1 MNKDKKEFI
10 IGSIIL
16 TILILLAV
24 IITLFVL
31 YEKEKRSILSVP
43 ENKYNVA
50 DYIYIEKVDYS
61 KYANLFKGNLELP
74 KITLKNIDQN
84 IIDDFENKETDILL
98 EIVNCSKLLEEKIND
113 SEYNPVSTI
122 NVDMDYRVINDI
134 LSIKY
139 ILKIDLDFELGT
151 VTKTIFFN
159 YDLNDK
165 VVLSNLELLKKIDYD
180 DYDLSLYLLD
190 NSILKDKNMEDKV
203 IDSISNEEII
213 IQNIVDNK
221 DEYIDRIIDELNNV
235 DIYVDNDNIVVG
247 YFNNKLINTCYL
259 TNEEEKYQLIEYK
272 QQ

>member
-98 EIVNCSKLLEEKIND
+98 EIVNCSKLLEEKIKD

-259 TNEEEKYQLIEYK
+259 YNGEEKYELIEYSK
-272 QQ
+272 

>member
-31 YEKEKRSILSVP
+31 YEKEKRSILSVS

-84 IIDDFENKETDILL
+84 IIDDYENKEIDILL
-98 EIVNCSKLLEEKIND
+98 EIVNCSKLLEEKIKD

-122 NVDMDYRVINDI
+122 NVDMNYRVINNI

-139 ILKIDLDFELGT
+139 ILNIDLDFELGT
-151 VTKTIFFN
+151 ITKTIFFN
-159 YDLNDK
+159 YDLNNR
-165 VVLSNLELLKKIDYD
+165 VVISNLELLNKIGYN
-180 DYDLSLYLLD
+180 DYDLSLYLL
-190 NSILKDKNMEDKV
+190 NNNILKDKNMEDKV
-203 IDSISNEEII
+203 IDSVSNEEIT
-213 IQNIVDNK
+213 IQSIVDNK

-259 TNEEEKYQLIEYK
+259 YNGEEKYELIEYSK
-272 QQ
+272 

>member
-1 MNKDKKEFI
+1 MNKDKKEFV

-16 TILILLAV
+16 TILILLVV

-31 YEKEKRSILSVP
+31 YEKERRSILSVP

-50 DYIYIEKVDYS
+50 DYVYIEKVDYS

-84 IIDDFENKETDILL
+84 IIDDFETKETDILL
-98 EIVNCSKLLEEKIND
+98 EIVNSSKLLEEKIND

-259 TNEEEKYQLIEYK
+259 YNGEEKYELIEYSK
-272 QQ
+272 